1 MIKQIGCFRKDV
13 FGVNNSSNGTI
24 EEILD
29 TNIADCNE
37 SIEEFKGPNNYNDSE
52 LVFGLVGA
60 VGTNL
65 RSVSE
70 IIKDRLKSFSYKT
83 DIIQVS
89 EDVIGK
95 LHPDKVK
102 NSTSEYERI
111 ENYINLG
118 NEVREKTGDHS
129 VLALGAA
136 SVIMSKR
143 DKDEASKTTKPKKRI
158 AYVINSLKHPS
169 EVNKLRE
176 IYSTGFYLIG
186 VHSDEQRRLEYLNED
201 KEIEYSKAELLI
213 KRDEDEVAN
222 YGQHTRKVF
231 QMADFFVNYD
241 GDTSTKLKKS
251 IWRILDLIF
260 GNPFLT
266 PTFDE
271 FAMFTA
277 FTSALR
283 SADLSRQVGAVIA
296 KNNEIISSGA
306 NDCPQY
312 GGGLYW
318 PYLDNKTNEI
328 VDYEGGRDYK
338 IGYDSNKKELNE
350 IVDDII
356 SHIKTD
362 KYTDQDIRKIRERI
376 LDSKIKD
383 ITEYGRVVHAEM
395 EALLMCARNNI
406 STKDAILYCTTFP
419 CHNCA
424 KHIIAAG
431 IKRVVYIEPYP
442 KSKAFKFHSES
453 ICSTESGNDLG
464 KVNFE
469 AFIGIGPRKFFELF
483 SLSLSSGYNII
494 RKDESGKKIEWN
506 RKGGVMRV
514 QLQPI
519 SYLERESSAT
529 LLYDKL
535 RSGLVE

>member
-1 MIKQIGCFRKDV
+1 MD
-13 FGVNNSSNGTI
+13 
-24 EEILD
+24 
-29 TNIADCNE
+29 NITSVSVENC
-37 SIEEFKGPNNYNDSE
+37 KGSNNYNDSE

-60 VGTNL
+60 VGTDL
-65 RSVSE
+65 RSVSA
-70 IIKDRLKSFSYKT
+70 IIKERLQAFDYKA

-95 LHPDKVK
+95 LYQDKIK
-102 NSTSEYERI
+102 KSISEYERI

-118 NEVREKTGDHS
+118 NKARKEACDDS

-136 SVIMSKR
+136 AVIMSKR
-143 DKDEASKTTKPKKRI
+143 EKDEASKTTKPRKRC
-158 AYVINSLKHPS
+158 AYIINSLKHPN
-169 EVNKLRE
+169 EVNRLRE

-186 VHSDEQRRLEYLNED
+186 VHSGKQKRIVYLNED
-201 KEIEYSKAELLI
+201 KGIDTSKAQLLI
-213 KRDEDEVAN
+213 ERDEDEDVS

-231 QMADFFVNYD
+231 QMADFFVDFDEENSD
-241 GDTSTKLKKS
+241 RFKKS
-251 IWRILDLIF
+251 IWRILDIIF

-306 NDCPQY
+306 NDCPKY

-318 PYLDNKTNEI
+318 PHLDYSTNEI
-328 VDYEGGRDYK
+328 VDDKGGRDYT
-338 IGYDSNKKELNE
+338 IEYDSNKKELNT
-350 IVDDII
+350 IVEDII
-356 SHIKTD
+356 SRIKTEEH
-362 KYTDQDIRKIRERI
+362 TEQSIREMRERI
-376 LDSKIKD
+376 LKSKIKD

-395 EALLMCARNNI
+395 EAILMCARNNI
-406 STKDAILYCTTFP
+406 STKGATLYCTTFP

-431 IKRVVYIEPYP
+431 ITRVVYVEPYP
-442 KSKAFKFHSES
+442 KSKAFDFHSDS
-453 ICSTESGNDLG
+453 ICSKEDGYDSG
-464 KVNFE
+464 KVNYE
-469 AFIGIGPRKFFELF
+469 SFIGIGPRKFFDLF

-494 RKDESGKKIEWN
+494 RKDQSGIKIDWI
-506 RKGGVMRV
+506 RKNSVMRV
-514 QLQPI
+514 QLQPV

-529 LLYDKL
+529 LLFDRL